1 MLDDDVICLMW
12 RSSLNTAVEA
22 VKFLTAELSEVSKT
36 QHLTVKIL
44 KPAKTEEKIFA
55 VF

>member
-1 MLDDDVICLMW
+1 MW

-36 QHLTVKIL
+36 QQLTVKIL
-44 KPAKTEEKIFA
+44 KPAKTVEKIFA